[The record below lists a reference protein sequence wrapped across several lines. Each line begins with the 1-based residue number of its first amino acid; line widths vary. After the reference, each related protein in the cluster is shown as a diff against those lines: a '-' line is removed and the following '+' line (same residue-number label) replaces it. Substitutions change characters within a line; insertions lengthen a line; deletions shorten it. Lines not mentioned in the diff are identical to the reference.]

1 MGKVN
6 RVKAIT
12 LSNTIVEEIIK
23 TKSKNKRITMKK
35 MAEKFNVDRR
45 QVKLVIDRENK
56 RNQLQ
61 PPFTQIRGY
70 SNSDSDQQDDEP
82 ETDDGQINE
91 RNSNGD
97 GGSSDYEQDD
107 EYEMVNDQSVFNDD
121 GGSKDNLDYEH
132 HDQDEETEDG
142 CNNGCNGNNGG
153 EATTGFRDSMQTSDF
168 VNNTSNF
175 IIYVRNL
182 ENFHR
187 QFVNSITEKNEEIR
201 NIYNDLIANVEKN
214 KQLEVELKEAMDEN
228 QILKKKNAVL
238 QASQNGNKNQCGAC
252 NRKLVFTVCKM
263 IVCRTCS
270 DEIRGQLTVQAEP
283 NGTKQRK

>member
-23 TKSKNKRITMKK
+23 TILKNKRITMKR

-56 RNQLQ
+56 KKNQLQ
-61 PPFTQIRGY
+61 PPFTQISVSECGY
-70 SNSDSDQQDDEP
+70 NISDSDQHKP
-82 ETDDGQINE
+82 EMDDGQSNE
-91 RNSNGD
+91 RNSKGD

-107 EYEMVNDQSVFNDD
+107 EYEMVDDQSVLSVD
-121 GGSKDNLDYEH
+121 GVSENNFDHEH
-132 HDQDEETEDG
+132 HDQDEETENG
-142 CNNGCNGNNGG
+142 CNNGCNGNDGG

-175 IIYVRNL
+175 IMYVRNL

-187 QFVNSITEKNEEIR
+187 QFVNSSLTEKNEEIR
-201 NIYNDLIANVEKN
+201 NINNYLIANVEKN

-228 QILKKKNAVL
+228 QILKKKDAVL
-238 QASQNGNKNQCGAC
+238 QASQNDNKNQCGAC
-252 NRKLVFTVCKM
+252 NKKLVFTVGKM

-270 DEIRGQLTVQAEP
+270 DEIRGQ
-283 NGTKQRK
+283 